1 LDGTARLGLGLAAVG
16 RPGYITLGR
25 ERDLPGER
33 SVEALRARSHELL
46 DAAYE
51 RGVRY
56 FDVARSYGRAEEFL
70 ASWLVGKP
78 NAVVGS
84 KWGYT
89 YVAGWRVDA
98 EVHER
103 KDHSVATFE
112 RQVAETRAL
121 LGGRLDLYQIHSVTP
136 ESSALTDAA
145 LHRRLAGLAAEGV
158 TIGLSVS
165 GPGQGAAIEAALEVE
180 VDGVPLFRAVQ
191 ATWNLLEPSAGPA
204 LAAAHDAGLTVIVK
218 EALANGRL
226 AGRARQSSTTG
237 AGGGGVGGGQPGTAG
252 VGGGGGGGGQP
263 GTAGVGGG
271 GVGGGQPGTAGGGGV
286 GGGQASQSD
295 AAGSGAPP
303 ELVALAEELDAPVDA
318 VALAAALQQ
327 PWADVVLSGAATVGQ
342 LDENLRALLVHPKIP
357 EMAEPVDTYWR
368 TRSELPW
375 H

>member
-1 LDGTARLGLGLAAVG
+1 MSLARLDGTARLGLGLAAIG

-25 ERDLPGER
+25 ERDLPAER
-33 SVEALRARSHELL
+33 TVEALRARSHELL

-70 ASWLVGKP
+70 ASWLVDKP
-78 NAVVGS
+78 NAIVGS

-112 RQVAETRAL
+112 RQRAETRAL

-136 ESSALTDAA
+136 ESSALSDAA
-145 LHRRLAGLAAEGV
+145 LHRRLAALAAEGV

-165 GPGQGAAIEAALEVE
+165 GPGQGAAIEAALGVE

-204 LAAAHDAGLTVIVK
+204 LAAAHEAGLTVIVK

-226 AGRARQSSTTG
+226 TG
-237 AGGGGVGGGQPGTAG
+237 AGRSGVMG
-252 VGGGGGGGGQP
+252 
-263 GTAGVGGG
+263 
-271 GVGGGQPGTAGGGGV
+271 AGGSGLAGAERSGV
-286 GGGQASQSD
+286 MGAGRSRLTGAGRSG
-295 AAGSGAPP
+295 AAGSAAPP
-303 ELVALAEELDAPVDA
+303 EVTGVAAVAAVAAELDVPIDA
-318 VALAAALQQ
+318 VALAAVLQR
-327 PWADVVLSGAATVGQ
+327 PWVDVVLSGAVTIGQ
-342 LDENLRALLVHPKIP
+342 LDDNWRALAVHPKMP
-357 EMAEPVDTYWR
+357 EMRRLDGVAEPADVYWR
-368 TRSELPW
+368 TRSALPW
-375 H
+375 Q